1 MMALTL
7 FSMRFS
13 WVLTEALV
21 AASDAAVAAVRELV
35 TVRAGATSVT
45 VFNCKKIEIQGSN
58 GFDMQIYLPTGPKFP
73 LFSSVDCSF
82 NCQWVF
88 STIFWQLQANKT
100 LPKF

>member
-45 VFNCKKIEIQGSN
+45 VFNCKKLEMQGW
-58 GFDMQIYLPTGPKFP
+58 I
-73 LFSSVDCSF
+73 
-82 NCQWVF
+82 
-88 STIFWQLQANKT
+88 
-100 LPKF
+100 